1 MGLAGLLPAASPGL
15 SCLCWP
21 RRVVAGGD
29 SGGVW
34 PGLAGRHAGTQRPQA
49 RSFRVSPTRAR
60 VSCVATRK
68 SSCAG
73 TCPWPD
79 PSGSSPSRGR
89 LAPAVMHLGENGKIP
104 ESRGQA
110 CVPSCGTALRESR
123 GSVVTPRR
131 TCGFRAPAVAQRGGM
146 LRRTRILTLN
156 CCSVCHLEQT
166 LGLSDRVLKN
176 VRY

>member
-1 MGLAGLLPAASPGL
+1 MG
-15 SCLCWP
+15 
-21 RRVVAGGD
+21 AGGD

-34 PGLAGRHAGTQRPQA
+34 PGLAGLRAETQRPQP

-60 VSCVATRK
+60 VSCVATLKR
-68 SSCAG
+68 SCAG

-89 LAPAVMHLGENGKIP
+89 LAPAVMGENGKIQ

-123 GSVVTPRR
+123 GLVVTPRR
-131 TCGFRAPAVAQRGGM
+131 TCGVRAPAVAQRGGM
-146 LRRTRILTLN
+146 SRRTRILTLN
-156 CCSVCHLEQT
+156 CCSV
-166 LGLSDRVLKN
+166 SP
-176 VRY
+176 